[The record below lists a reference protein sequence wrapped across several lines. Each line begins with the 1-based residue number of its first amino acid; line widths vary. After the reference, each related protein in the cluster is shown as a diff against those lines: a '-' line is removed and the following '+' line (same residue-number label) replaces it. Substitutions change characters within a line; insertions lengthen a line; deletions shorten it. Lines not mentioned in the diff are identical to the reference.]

1 MFRKKNIIN
10 MKITKHLISLLLI
23 LLCTTFTIWGL
34 EKGYRDTGKSFY
46 KTDSRSIK
54 TLNLHG
60 NPTFD
65 RIAEQILCV
74 KERLPDCYW
83 RSFKYPSI
91 SFYYPDSI
99 IQSDSTLYLENIRT
113 PISKEDLEHLL
124 KGEKVSQKVMI
135 CIFPC
140 NRPNYGNSIILTTR
154 YNFQI
159 RKEVYDLL
167 KQLYT
172 FKRKTYSYKQRYSI
186 YTNGTD
192 TISKPTIAVCWGA
205 EIKLLYNEDS
215 TIRLYWYIC
224 TDMFTF

>member
-1 MFRKKNIIN
+1 MFRKINIIN
-10 MKITKHLISLLLI
+10 MKVAKHLISLFLI
-23 LLCTTFTIWGL
+23 LFCTTINIFGV
-34 EKGYRDTGKSFY
+34 EKGYRDTGKTFY

-54 TLNLHG
+54 TLNLNG

-135 CIFPC
+135 CILPS
-140 NRPNYGNSIILTTR
+140 NIPNYGHSIILTTR
-154 YNFQI
+154 YNFQVDE
-159 RKEVYDLL
+159 EVYNLL

-172 FKRKTYSYKQRYSI
+172 FKRKTYSYKQKYEI

-192 TISKPTIAVCWGA
+192 TISRPTIAVCWGA
-205 EIKLLYNEDS
+205 EIRLLYNEDS
-215 TIRLYWYIC
+215 SIELYSYDC

>member
-1 MFRKKNIIN
+1 MFQKKNIIN
-10 MKITKHLISLLLI
+10 MKVAKHLISLLLI

-74 KERLPDCYW
+74 KERLPKCYW
-83 RSFKYPSI
+83 RSFKYPDI
-91 SFYYPDSI
+91 SFYYTYSI
-99 IQSDSTLYLENIRT
+99 VESDSTLYFESISK

-135 CIFPC
+135 CILPS
-140 NRPNYGNSIILTTR
+140 NIPNYGNSIILTTR
-154 YNFQI
+154 YNFQVGE
-159 RKEVYDLL
+159 EVYNLL

-172 FKRKTYSYKQRYSI
+172 FKRKTYSYKHKYEI

-205 EIKLLYNEDS
+205 EIRLLYNEDS
-215 TIRLYWYIC
+215 SIELYSYDC

>member
-1 MFRKKNIIN
+1 MFRKINIIN
-10 MKITKHLISLLLI
+10 MKVAKHLISLFLI
-23 LLCTTFTIWGL
+23 LFCTTINSFGV
-34 EKGYRDTGKSFY
+34 EKGYRDTGKTFY

-113 PISKEDLEHLL
+113 PISKEDLEQLL
-124 KGEKVSQKVMI
+124 NGGKVSRMVMI
-135 CIFPC
+135 CILPS
-140 NRPNYGNSIILTTR
+140 NIPNYGHSIILTTR
-154 YNFQI
+154 YNFQVDE
-159 RKEVYDLL
+159 EVYNLL

-172 FKRKTYSYKQRYSI
+172 FKRKTYSYKHRYSI
-186 YTNGTD
+186 LTNGTD
-192 TISKPTIAVCWGA
+192 TISKPTIAVCHGA

-215 TIRLYWYIC
+215 TIRLYSYGC

>member
-1 MFRKKNIIN
+1 MFRKINIIN
-10 MKITKHLISLLLI
+10 MKVAKHLISLLLI

-54 TLNLHG
+54 TLNLNG

-74 KERLPDCYW
+74 KERLPECYW
-83 RSFKYPSI
+83 RSFKYPDI

-135 CIFPC
+135 CILPS
-140 NRPNYGNSIILTTR
+140 NIPNYGHSIILTTR
-154 YNFQI
+154 YNFQVDE
-159 RKEVYDLL
+159 EVYNLL

-172 FKRKTYSYKQRYSI
+172 FKRKTYSYKHRYSI
-186 YTNGTD
+186 LTNGID
-192 TISKPTIAVCWGA
+192 SISKPTIDLCYGA
-205 EIKLLYNEDS
+205 ELRLLYNEDS
-215 TIRLYWYIC
+215 TIRLYSYDC

>member
-1 MFRKKNIIN
+1 MFRKINIIN
-10 MKITKHLISLLLI
+10 MKVAKHLISLLLI
-23 LLCTTFTIWGL
+23 LFCTTINSFGV
-34 EKGYRDTGKSFY
+34 EKGYRDTGKTFY

-74 KERLPDCYW
+74 KERLPECYW

-99 IQSDSTLYLENIRT
+99 IQSDSTLYFENIRT
-113 PISKEDLEHLL
+113 PISTEDLEQLL
-124 KGEKVSQKVMI
+124 NGGKVSRIVMI
-135 CIFPC
+135 CILPS
-140 NRPNYGNSIILTTR
+140 NIPNYGHSIILTTR
-154 YNFQI
+154 YNFQVDE
-159 RKEVYDLL
+159 EVYNLL

-172 FKRKTYSYKQRYSI
+172 FKRKTYSYKQKYEI
-186 YTNGTD
+186 YTNGID
-192 TISKPTIAVCWGA
+192 SISKPTIDLCYGA
-205 EIKLLYNEDS
+205 EIRLLYNEDS
-215 TIRLYWYIC
+215 TIRLYSYGC